1 MEDVNLVFCT
11 NCITFAGIM
20 ESKLLKLDPPYHIIY
35 AGGKTGRHMAT
46 LMMWEEPEP
55 GSTMLP
61 YTASYPVI
69 AQGNQMP
76 QGSLVG
82 DSILEDCRVVC
93 REDNMRITL
102 YKFAELVKFDFE
114 QLNPVEAGHLWD
126 QLVGLGVEMDFP
138 KSKESGE
145 EKTEFEVCLYF
156 FGTQRHL
163 KVDSNL
169 STGFCFHAEGSA
181 EEVYQQLHYQHRIY
195 EAMFC
200 SRNLVITFETN
211 DGFEMEQE
219 IVDRLNQLHED

>member
-35 AGGKTGRHMAT
+35 AGGKTGRHVAT

-181 EEVYQQLHYQHRIY
+181 EEVY
-195 EAMFC
+195 
-200 SRNLVITFETN
+200 
-211 DGFEMEQE
+211 
-219 IVDRLNQLHED
+219 

>member
-1 MEDVNLVFCT
+1 
-11 NCITFAGIM
+11 
-20 ESKLLKLDPPYHIIY
+20 
-35 AGGKTGRHMAT
+35 
-46 LMMWEEPEP
+46 
-55 GSTMLP
+55 
-61 YTASYPVI
+61 
-69 AQGNQMP
+69 
-76 QGSLVG
+76 
-82 DSILEDCRVVC
+82 
-93 REDNMRITL
+93 MRITL

-181 EEVYQQLHYQHRIY
+181 EEVYQQLHYQHQIY
-195 EAMFC
+195 EAMFY